1 MKLKE
6 SFDFNNILD
15 NTKETDSTIISDIS
29 FELFK
34 ENITTYIKS
43 LYEDFNQWN
52 NYKITFINKDSFAI
66 AFYEN
71 NKNDIKYIVR
81 FTIVNGKKLS
91 VTIKDDE
98 KKILI
103 LCHIIL

>member
-6 SFDFNNILD
+6 SFDFNNVLD

-43 LYEDFNQWN
+43 LYEDFN
-52 NYKITFINKDSFAI
+52 
-66 AFYEN
+66 
-71 NKNDIKYIVR
+71 
-81 FTIVNGKKLS
+81 
-91 VTIKDDE
+91 
-98 KKILI
+98 
-103 LCHIIL
+103 